1 MFRRKVVF
9 YLLIL
14 ACLTPFA
21 SPLTAFALGVVLA
34 FTVGNPYSE
43 QMPKVTR
50 RLMRGSI
57 ILVGFGIDLTTV
69 TAVGKKGIL
78 WSLAA
83 IIGTFA
89 ASFIVSKIF
98 TVNRK
103 TSALVAAGTAISG
116 GDTIAAAARVIET
129 EPDETSVALGI
140 VFILNAVALSVF
152 PLVGHFFD
160 LNEYQFGMW
169 AGLAIPDTS
178 FVVGAASHYGSEALQ
193 LATLIKLAKILWI
206 VPVALFFSF
215 LYRGANGNKAKMG
228 IPVFIIFYLL
238 TATIRTYAPV
248 TIEPSIY
255 DALVNLAKAG
265 VTVTLFLIGA
275 GLSREIL
282 KKVCIKPLVQGIILW
297 LLISVVSLWAV
308 LHLLL

>member
-1 MFRRKVVF
+1 MLRQKIVF

-21 SPLTAFALGVVLA
+21 SPLTAFALGLVLA
-34 FTVGNPYSE
+34 FTVGNPYPE
-43 QMPKVTR
+43 KLPKVTR

-57 ILVGFGIDLTTV
+57 ILIGFGINLTTV
-69 TAVGKKGIL
+69 AAIGKKGIL

-83 IIGTFA
+83 IAGTFA
-89 ASFIVSKIF
+89 AGFIVSKIF
-98 TVNRK
+98 NVNKK
-103 TSALVAAGTAISG
+103 TSVLISAGTAISG
-116 GDTIAAAARVIET
+116 GETLAAAAPVIET
-129 EPDETSVALGI
+129 ETDETTSALGI
-140 VFILNAVALSVF
+140 IFILNAVALAVF

-178 FVVGAASHYGSEALQ
+178 FVVGAASHYGGEALQ
-193 LATLIKLAKILWI
+193 LATLVKLARILLI

-215 LYRGANGNKAKMG
+215 FYRGANGSKAKRG
-228 IPVFIIFYLL
+228 IPVFIVFYLL
-238 TATIRTYAPV
+238 TAAIRTYAPV

-275 GLSREIL
+275 ELSRETL
-282 KKVCIKPLVQGIILW
+282 KKVRAKPLVQGVILW

>member
-1 MFRRKVVF
+1 MLRQKIVF

-34 FTVGNPYSE
+34 CTVGNPYPE
-43 QMPKVTR
+43 QLPKVTR

-89 ASFIVSKIF
+89 AGFIISKIF

-103 TSALVAAGTAISG
+103 TSALIAAGTAISG
-116 GDTIAAAARVIET
+116 GDTIAAAPVF
-129 EPDETSVALGI
+129 EPDETSAALGI

-169 AGLAIPDTS
+169 AGLTIPETS

-228 IPVFIIFYLL
+228 IPVFIVFYLL
-238 TATIRTYAPV
+238 TAAIRTYAPV
-248 TIEPSIY
+248 SIEPSIY

-265 VTVTLFLIGA
+265 VSVTLFLIGA
-275 GLSREIL
+275 GLSGEIL
-282 KKVCIKPLVQGIILW
+282 KKVRIKPLVQGIILW